1 MWERVPLNIGDPII
15 FGLVVVLALFGVAM
29 IFSAGELDVPSSVTG
44 IWRKQATWLAVSLV
58 AFAITLRIEVRWL
71 ECVQALEA
79 VEQRGQLLRRGRWA
93 ERFTRQPAVGDSRKG
108 HDAAT
113 VVQPKRLR
121 RDVQPCSVHQP

>member
-1 MWERVPLNIGDPII
+1 MQFGQVRCKVEPVEPGIGDI
-15 FGLVVVLALFGVAM
+15 VVLKVA
-29 IFSAGELDVPSSVTG
+29 
-44 IWRKQATWLAVSLV
+44 
-58 AFAITLRIEVRWL
+58 WL

-93 ERFTRQPAVGDSRKG
+93 EGFTRQPAVDDRGKGDDG
-108 HDAAT
+108 AT